1 MTDVREKHVRL
12 PRTIV
17 PINYKL
23 DLVPNFTSFTYAGRV
38 SVELQVVE
46 ATKQIIFNSKGL
58 EISFASY
65 QDTQATIAYDEEQE
79 IVIFVFPTCLQPTRG
94 RLNLEFRGKFAT
106 DMLGLYYSSYIEKSG
121 KKCNILATQFESVFA
136 RRAFPC
142 MDEPDRKATFD
153 ISIVALD
160 NQVALSNMPEVS
172 REIVTTPEGCS
183 EPPDGRGYVK
193 VTFARTPVMATY
205 IVAMVLGDF
214 EHISST
220 VIPYSTSNAC
230 SSSVSKTEKCTK
242 VPMRDL
248 EIRVFTPLG
257 KRKFGEHA
265 LNVAEKSLPFYA
277 ELFGSPYPLPKLDL
291 VAIPDFDCNAME
303 NWGLVTYRET
313 ALLIDPENSSL
324 LSKQQVALTVAHE
337 VSHMWF
343 GNLVTMSWWTDLWLN
358 EGFATWAKCL
368 AVDHCFPDY
377 DIWTHFV
384 SSEYIKALRS
394 DELKS
399 SHPIEVE
406 VNSAQEV
413 EEIFDAVSYQK
424 GSCVIRMLHDYMGP
438 CFFQAGLKA
447 YFKKFEYSNAKTA
460 DLWTALETTGVCNVT
475 EIMSLWTKQ
484 TGYPVVSVRL
494 IHEPDGRYSI
504 GLKQQRF
511 LADGS
516 SMKGEPP
523 SYWRIPINV
532 CAVDDSSKLL
542 LRKVIGIASSTPSP
556 SSSYSPSSKT
566 ADWGDKANCTA
577 KSEAESQEIIY
588 PLPDSVCSPRVRLKP
603 DAIGFYRVHYDS
615 TMMDAILEAISRGTV
630 PERDRISLLDDQFAL
645 ARAGFQDLDRVLQ
658 FCRAFV
664 GETRYSVW
672 SVLSEGLA
680 QVRTLLEEA
689 SYPAGDDVIFPEAS
703 KGICGLNKLYIELAL
718 PVYEKI
724 GFEPTS
730 VDSNND
736 RLLRPIIISIL
747 GRIGHGDVISKAQ
760 TAFERH
766 YVAVTSAPDGQAA
779 TDQSKLISP
788 DLRTA
793 VYCMCMRVGGDEEFG
808 KLLELHDRATL
819 NDERV
824 RILSSLGATTN
835 ADLIRRLFD
844 LTFTEYVRKQ
854 DRFHTLLG
862 VTRTPGGRRAL
873 WNLVRGRITTLAE
886 DLGTSH
892 LLARV
897 LRGSASDFASK
908 ERYDEIKAFYQEHD
922 VPCPRVIQQ
931 TLESV
936 NINVEQW
943 KRNAKSLGNFLRKLV
958 C

>member
-1 MTDVREKHVRL
+1 ARGKFLTVIALCHTHPPPPHEFASSPVSHTLDAPPNARLDYGRYSHSDKKLTLVDTSKMTDVREKHVRL
-12 PRTIV
+12 PRTIT

-23 DLVPNFTSFTYAGRV
+23 DLVPNFTSFTYAGHV
-38 SVELQVVE
+38 SV
-46 ATKQIIFNSKGL
+46 K
-58 EISFASY
+58 
-65 QDTQATIAYDEEQE
+65 
-79 IVIFVFPTCLQPTRG
+79 LQPGRG

-183 EPPDGRGYVK
+183 EPLDGRGYVK

-214 EHISST
+214 EHISSMVT
-220 VIPYSTSNAC
+220 PYSTSNAC

-494 IHEPDGRYSI
+494 IHEPDGSYSI

-556 SSSYSPSSKT
+556 SSSNSPSSKT
-566 ADWGDKANCTA
+566 ADRGDKDNCTA

-588 PLPDSVCSPRVRLKP
+588 ALPDSVCSPRVRLNP
-603 DAIGFYRVHYDS
+603 DAIGFYRVHYDPPMFS
-615 TMMDAILEAISRGTV
+615 AILEAIGRGTV
-630 PERDRISLLDDQFAL
+630 SERDRISLLDDQFAL
-645 ARAGFQDLDRVLQ
+645 ARAGFQGLDRVLQ

-689 SYPAGDDVIFPEAS
+689 SYPAGDDVVFPEAS
-703 KGICGLNKLYIELAL
+703 KEICGLNKLYIELAL

-736 RLLRPIIISIL
+736 RLLRPIIVSIL
-747 GRIGHGDVISKAQ
+747 G
-760 TAFERH
+760 
-766 YVAVTSAPDGQAA
+766 
-779 TDQSKLISP
+779 
-788 DLRTA
+788 
-793 VYCMCMRVGGDEEFG
+793 
-808 KLLELHDRATL
+808 
-819 NDERV
+819 
-824 RILSSLGATTN
+824 
-835 ADLIRRLFD
+835 
-844 LTFTEYVRKQ
+844 
-854 DRFHTLLG
+854 
-862 VTRTPGGRRAL
+862 
-873 WNLVRGRITTLAE
+873 
-886 DLGTSH
+886 
-892 LLARV
+892 
-897 LRGSASDFASK
+897 
-908 ERYDEIKAFYQEHD
+908 
-922 VPCPRVIQQ
+922 
-931 TLESV
+931 
-936 NINVEQW
+936 
-943 KRNAKSLGNFLRKLV
+943 
-958 C
+958 